1 MVSSEGST
9 ARPLSL
15 HHLAMQELTPV
26 ELVEVAGASGFDRV
40 CVFVLNPSADQNVEF
55 PLITRNNAGDV
66 RRALVDTGVAIHN
79 LEVFFLT
86 PDVNVNDFRPALELG
101 ASLGGRRA
109 TAFGLDP
116 DDNRTTDNF
125 ARFCELT
132 AEFKIKAGIEFMVFT
147 VVKTLDHAMRIIRG
161 AAHPNGSL
169 ALDPLHLIRNGS
181 SPADLAAIGPEMIGY
196 VQFCDGPL
204 TMAPEQGFDE
214 AVYNRLPPGEGAFPL
229 REIVACIPND
239 RCLSLEVPM
248 TRRREAG
255 MDALARAKLLNAATR
270 RFLSAVDPV

>member
-1 MVSSEGST
+1 MAVSKD
-9 ARPLSL
+9 AARRPLSL
-15 HHLAMQELTPV
+15 HHLAMQELTTV
-26 ELVEVAGASGFDRV
+26 QLVEVAGASGFDRV
-40 CVFVLNPSADQNVEF
+40 CVFVINPSADQNVGF
-55 PLITRNNAGDV
+55 PLVTRDNAGDV
-66 RRALVDTGVAIHN
+66 RRALRDTGVEVHN

-86 PDVNVNDFRPALELG
+86 PDVNVEDFRPALELG

-116 DDNRTTDNF
+116 DENCTIENF
-125 ARFCELT
+125 ARFCELA

-161 AAHPNGSL
+161 AAHPNGTL
-169 ALDPLHLIRNGS
+169 ALDPLHLIRNGA
-181 SPADLAAIGPEMIGY
+181 SPADLAAIGPDMIGY

-204 TMAPEQGFDE
+204 TIAPELAFDE
-214 AVYNRLPPGEGAFPL
+214 AVYNRLPPGEGEFPL
-229 REIVACIPND
+229 REIVACFPKE

-255 MDALARAKLLNAATR
+255 MDALERAKLLNDATR
-270 RFLSAVDPV
+270 RFLSTIE